1 MANRMLS
8 IDERDAGDVH
18 VVALTGDLDLAS
30 APALASRIDVAR
42 GHGVRRLLID
52 LTRVEFCDSTGLRAL
67 MGAERELRIAGG
79 RLTIVCPGE
88 GQVARLLDVTGLREA
103 LRVYEDPRH
112 AAAGLAG

>member
-1 MANRMLS
+1 VGDTLR
-8 IDERDAGDVH
+8 IEERDEAGVYTL
-18 VVALTGDLDLAS
+18 ALAGELDLAT
-30 APALASRIDVAR
+30 APSLAV
-42 GHGVRRLLID
+42 LID
-52 LTRVEFCDSTGLRAL
+52 RARARRRRKVLVDLTGVEFCDSTGLRAL